1 MPSISISSA
10 KDRFAAIEKSKKKA
24 LTDEEERA
32 MKVSE
37 KTSRLK
43 ALRLAKEAIGKELL
57 R

>member
-10 KDRFAAIEKSKKKA
+10 KDRFAAIEKKARKKA

-37 KTSRLK
+37 KNVSP
-43 ALRLAKEAIGKELL
+43 
-57 R
+57 